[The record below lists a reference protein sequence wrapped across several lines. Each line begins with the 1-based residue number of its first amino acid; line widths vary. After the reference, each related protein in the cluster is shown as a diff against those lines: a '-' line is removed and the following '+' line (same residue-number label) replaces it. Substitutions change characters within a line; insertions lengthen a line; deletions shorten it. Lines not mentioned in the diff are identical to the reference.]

1 MHAHTVFLTQTPIQ
15 THSLHGFLAQSRPPP
30 VSLHFYT
37 QVNLQ
42 MQHTCILTSYTRMHA
57 CTLPEP
63 PFSFLPLPLSNTPS
77 ARVKLCCR
85 SGSRGV
91 QRVSLAFLA
100 SVSPP
105 PPALHTVALNS
116 FVFFFC
122 LVNKYVRALLGA
134 ERLFVGEAPGRL
146 ITKTGVGSFLSPKF
160 CDQPGCCFSLS
171 I

>member
-1 MHAHTVFLTQTPIQ
+1 MYCFSQVQTASRVYAR
-15 THSLHGFLAQSRPPP
+15 THSFPHSDTYTDPQPSWLSCTESPPPPP

-122 LVNKYVRALLGA
+122 LVNKCVRALLGA
-134 ERLFVGEAPGRL
+134 VVCG
-146 ITKTGVGSFLSPKF
+146 
-160 CDQPGCCFSLS
+160 
-171 I
+171 